1 LKIIKKE
8 NILVFKNIFLP
19 KSENF
24 IFEELN
30 AFNDYNPI
38 ILTLSIENEKRFK
51 NNFQIIYKKYFEELL
66 ILDYPKVIN
75 KNLYVEFI
83 KYLVFLVK
91 KYDIKI
97 IYTEFLFDMYFI
109 KGLKKI
115 LDVKLISA

>member
-1 LKIIKKE
+1 
-8 NILVFKNIFLP
+8 LP

-38 ILTLSIENEKRFK
+38 IFTLSIENEERFK
-51 NNFQIIYKKYFEELL
+51 NNFQIIYEKYFEELL
-66 ILDYPKVIN
+66 ILDYPKVKN

-83 KYLVFLVK
+83 KYLVFLIK

-115 LDVKLISA
+115 LDLKLISA